1 MRNMVK
7 GPSRV
12 FSVSQRLS
20 GKAKLGKNDA
30 KLKNHHWGSHQWQQG
45 LLRGAVSTYQHYIH
59 GPYTSPLPSTSWH
72 HHVLTCCCFHNL
84 FLLTLTFWNLTL
96 LIEWFCWETILG
108 KLAWVSVSVLRMA
121 SGFSQVSS
129 MLRGFLDLMLVR
141 EPSQRATAQELL
153 GHPFLKLA
161 GPPSCIVPLM
171 RQYRHHWAED
181 SYRWQSYTG
190 TCK

>member
-45 LLRGAVSTYQHYIH
+45 LLRGAVSTYQHYKH
-59 GPYTSPLPSTSWH
+59 GPYTSPLPPTSWH

-84 FLLTLTFWNLTL
+84 FLLILTFWNLTL

-108 KLAWVSVSVLRMA
+108 KLAWVSASVLRMA
-121 SGFSQVSS
+121 SGVFTGFFHAPRIPGPDAGEGTLSKSHSAGTPWTSILEAGRSAILHCSPHETIQASLS
-129 MLRGFLDLMLVR
+129 RGFV
-141 EPSQRATAQELL
+141 
-153 GHPFLKLA
+153 
-161 GPPSCIVPLM
+161 
-171 RQYRHHWAED
+171 
-181 SYRWQSYTG
+181 
-190 TCK
+190 